1 METFHSEKI
10 HATTGKPIFHD
21 LVSIKKGK
29 GFKLREILSRRGKTI
44 KRMRKPLTNKEVRHI
59 MTGQFLPGLWDNC
72 LPNCGAASHKKS
84 RRNSR
89 R

>member
-10 HATTGKPIFHD
+10 HAAAGKPIFHD
-21 LVSIKKGK
+21 VVSVKNGK
-29 GFKLREILSRRGKTI
+29 GFKLREMISRRGKTI
-44 KRMRKPLTNKEVRHI
+44 KRMRKPLTNKEIKNI
-59 MTGQFLPGLWDNC
+59 MTGNFVPGLWTNC
-72 LPNCGAASHKKS
+72 LPDCGAASHKKS